1 MAIGC
6 GIRNRHGHQTS
17 GGSSPTDEA
26 LVVASATALRRLTS
40 TAAAAT
46 TTELAITGRVKSVN
60 ENEPP
65 RAVPA

>member
-40 TAAAAT
+40 AAAAT

-60 ENEPP
+60 EYEPP

>member
-40 TAAAAT
+40 TAAAT

>member
-17 GGSSPTDEA
+17 GGSSPTDEER
-26 LVVASATALRRLTS
+26 LVASATVSRRRTRT

-46 TTELAITGRVKSVN
+46 TELAMTGRVNWVN

-65 RAVPA
+65 RAVSA